1 MKHLVTTIFLLISFS
16 ILFAQSEENIAAAL
30 KTGNSKEIAKYF
42 GANVNIKIL
51 NQEDIYSKNQ
61 AELILKDFFTKNTI
75 KNYLPKHNGTSKNG
89 AQYTIGVLNTNNGN
103 FRVYYFL
110 KKNTDG
116 IQIQE
121 FRIELEE

>member
-1 MKHLVTTIFLLISFS
+1 MKHLATTFFLLISFS
-16 ILFAQSEENIAAAL
+16 VLFAQTEENITAAL

-42 GANVNIKIL
+42 GANVNLKIL

-75 KNYLPKHNGTSKNG
+75 KNYIPKHNGTSKNG
-89 AQYTIGVLNTNNGN
+89 AQYTIGVLSTNNGN

-121 FRIELEE
+121 FRIEVEE

>member
-1 MKHLVTTIFLLISFS
+1 MKHLATTFFLLISFS
-16 ILFAQSEENIAAAL
+16 VLFAQTEENITAAL

-42 GANVNIKIL
+42 GANVNLKIL

-61 AELILKDFFTKNTI
+61 AELILKDFFTKNTV
-75 KNYLPKHNGTSKNG
+75 KNYIPKHNGTSKNG
-89 AQYTIGVLNTNNGN
+89 SQYTIGVLSTNNGN

-121 FRIELEE
+121 FRIEVEE

>member
-1 MKHLVTTIFLLISFS
+1 MKHLVATIFLLISFS